1 MALDKFIIATAI
13 PKIISD
19 FVSLDE
25 IGWYGSGFE
34 GLRNEQLL
42 LDAEADEL
50 QRHAKNLAE
59 EHRLSRKWRNPA
71 APNLVRVFP
80 LF

>member
-1 MALDKFIIATAI
+1 MTGITLL
-13 PKIISD
+13 PLSNIS
-19 FVSLDE
+19 
-25 IGWYGSGFE
+25 GHPTKAME
-34 GLRNEQLL
+34 GLFETEVKLEGFRNEQLL

-71 APNLVRVFP
+71 GPNLVRVFP